1 MLRTQYYWHG
11 KLARKNKKKKALSIY
26 FLGED
31 CLKALTSKLEDFI
44 KSEILQPGRSE
55 YPCFG

>member
-1 MLRTQYYWHG
+1 
-11 KLARKNKKKKALSIY
+11 LAWQVGAEEQKKKALSIY

>member
-1 MLRTQYYWHG
+1 
-11 KLARKNKKKKALSIY
+11 LAWQVGAEEQKKSSVY

-31 CLKALTSKLEDFI
+31 CCKALTSKLEDFI